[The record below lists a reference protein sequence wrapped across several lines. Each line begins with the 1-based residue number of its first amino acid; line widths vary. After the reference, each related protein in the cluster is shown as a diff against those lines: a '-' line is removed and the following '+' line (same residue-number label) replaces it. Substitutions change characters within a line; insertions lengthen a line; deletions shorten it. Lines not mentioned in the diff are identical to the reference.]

1 LETTEINGVPF
12 KPADSNGLANGAS
25 LAETFDNFLILLTSQ
40 LQNQDP
46 LEPLDSNEFTQQLVQ
61 FTGVEL
67 SLKTN
72 DKLDDLIA
80 LQGGNQLTQAVNF
93 VGKTISADSLTL
105 NLENGQATMTYD
117 LSASANSASIV
128 VLNEAGTVVKSF
140 SAPTDF
146 GHHEITWD
154 GTDNDGN
161 PVADGAYGFLI
172 SAVDA
177 ENTQV
182 PLVQGTKGR
191 VTSIK
196 QDGKDTVL
204 MLGDLEINLK
214 DVLSIGLAENSG
226 RA

>member
-1 LETTEINGVPF
+1 METTEINGVPF

-25 LAETFDNFLILLTSQ
+25 LAETFDNFLTLLTAQ

-61 FTGVEL
+61 FTGVEQ

-72 DKLDDLIA
+72 DKLDELIA
-80 LQGGNQLTQAVNF
+80 LQGGSQLNQAVNF
-93 VGKTISADSLTL
+93 VGKTISADSLAV

-117 LSASANSASIV
+117 LTASANNASIL

-140 SAPTDF
+140 STPTGI

-161 PVADGAYGFLI
+161 PVADGIYGFLV

-177 ENTQV
+177 DDAQV
-182 PLVQGTKGR
+182 PLVQGIKGR
-191 VTSIK
+191 VTSVK
-196 QDGKDTVL
+196 QDGDNTIL
-204 MLGDLEINLK
+204 MLGKVEINLK
-214 DVLSIGLAENSG
+214 DAKTIGLTENGGSV
-226 RA
+226 